1 VTVNRSSLLRLA
13 AVAAIA
19 LVAVPPALGV
29 ARAAP
34 AGRAPSRDVPEL
46 AFERH
51 VLPNG
56 LQLILHVDRKLPIVH
71 VNQWFHV
78 GSKNE
83 EQGRTGFAHLF
94 EHMMFQGSGNAK
106 DDYFTYAE
114 RFGANLREGG
124 VNGTTSA
131 DRTNYFAT
139 VPSGNLEALLWLESD
154 RLASLLDA
162 VDQAKLDNQR
172 DVVKNE
178 RRQNYETQPYART
191 WLLLPGAV
199 FPAGHPYSWP
209 GIGSHEDLQ
218 NASLEDV
225 KAFFR
230 RYYAPNNLSLVIAG
244 DFDPAEAKRL
254 VEKYFGGLAPGPAL
268 DRPARHVPVVQGE
281 RVVEIADRV
290 PQERVVLA
298 WPSPP
303 FFGEGDA
310 ELVLASRVLADG
322 LSSRLQ
328 KALIYDRPLAT
339 TAVAFQD
346 SREIAGLF
354 VVMATAR
361 PGVSLAE
368 VERVIDAEIARLAKA
383 GPTAAELARAV
394 NKEETELVSGL
405 ERIGGFG
412 GKADLLNR
420 YAVFLGD
427 PGKLQEDVARLRAAT
442 PASVRAAVARYVDT
456 RDRAVL
462 RFRPEVSGRPA
473 EVALDRSA
481 QPPLGK
487 DRPFTA
493 PEVKTARLANG
504 LELLVVERSDLPKV
518 EARLVVRAGSAADPA
533 GQGGLATLALATVDK
548 GTRTRSALQIT
559 DALGDLGTEL
569 ERATGRES
577 ASLSLD
583 VLRRNLPA
591 ALAVLADVVRN
602 PTFPAGEVD
611 RERKRQLDALA
622 QLARNPTAVA
632 QRVSAMLAFGADHP
646 YGRPELGLPASVEK
660 LGAKDV
666 AAFHAA
672 RFRPGGAALVVVGA
686 VGFAEAKVLAER
698 AFGGWG
704 GGAPAPVDVP
714 AARPA
719 APERV
724 YLVDRQEAPQSVIA
738 QVLLAPP
745 RSAPDF
751 YALAAADAVFGG
763 GGFGTRLN
771 LNLREAK
778 GYSYGVFSSL
788 APVRD
793 ANLWVAAGGVQADR
807 TTESVVEFRKE
818 LADLAGGRPIAP
830 DELDLARQRK
840 LRGYAQGFEAFGRI
854 ADQVSRLWV
863 LGLPY
868 AELQREA
875 DATERLTVGEVRA
888 AAAAHAR
895 PAGAI
900 LVVVGDRTRIEPG
913 LSGLGLPI
921 VHLDVEGRPVDAA
934 ARQAGR

>member
-1 VTVNRSSLLRLA
+1 VSPPTALRLA
-13 AVAAIA
+13 A
-19 LVAVPPALGV
+19 LL
-29 ARAAP
+29 AAP
-34 AGRAPSRDVPEL
+34 ALAAAAPAARAPAADVPEV
-46 AFERH
+46 AFEKH
-51 VLPNG
+51 VLANG

-83 EQGRTGFAHLF
+83 EAGRTGFAHLF

-124 VNGTTSA
+124 VNGTTSS

-154 RLASLLDA
+154 RLATLLDA

-230 RYYAPNNLSLVIAG
+230 RYYTPNNLSIVIAG

-281 RVVEIADRV
+281 RVLEIADRV

-339 TAVAFQD
+339 TAAAFQD

-361 PGVSLAE
+361 PGASLAE

-412 GKADLLNR
+412 GKADVLNR
-420 YAVFLGD
+420 YNVFLGD
-427 PGKLQEDVARLRAAT
+427 PGKLKADVARLRAAT
-442 PASVRAAVARYVDT
+442 PASVRAAVARVLDT
-456 RDRAVL
+456 RSRAVL
-462 RFRPEVSGRPA
+462 RFRPEGSARPQP
-473 EVALDRSA
+473 VALDRAA
-481 QPPLGK
+481 QPGLGAE
-487 DRPFTA
+487 RPFRA

-518 EARLVVRAGSAADPA
+518 EVRLVARAGSAADPA
-533 GQGGLATLALATVDK
+533 GQGGLASLTLATIDK
-548 GTRTRSALQIT
+548 GTRTRSALQLV

-569 ERATGRES
+569 QRATGRES

-583 VLRRNLPA
+583 VLKRNVAPA
-591 ALAVLADVVRN
+591 LDVLADVVRN
-602 PTFPAGEVD
+602 PTFPAAEVD

-632 QRVSAMLAFGADHP
+632 QRAAAMLAFGAEHP
-646 YGRPELGLPASVEK
+646 YGRPELGLPATVEK
-660 LGAKDV
+660 LGARET

-672 RFRPGGAALVVVGA
+672 RFRPGGSALVFVGA
-686 VGFAEAKVLAER
+686 VTLEEARALAER
-698 AFGGWG
+698 AFGTWA
-704 GGAPAPVDVP
+704 GGAPPPIAPPPPAP
-714 AARPA
+714 AAAGRI
-719 APERV
+719 
-724 YLVDRQEAPQSVIA
+724 YLVDRQDAPQSVIVQA
-738 QVLLAPP
+738 LRAPP

-751 YALAAADAVFGG
+751 YALAAADAVYGG

-771 LNLREAK
+771 LNLREGK
-778 GYSYGVFSSL
+778 GYSYGVFSAL
-788 APVRD
+788 TPVKD
-793 ANLWVAAGGVQADR
+793 ANLWAAAGGVQADK
-807 TTESVVEFRKE
+807 TSESLVEFRKE
-818 LADLAGGRPIAP
+818 LADLAGARPISA
-830 DELDLARQRK
+830 DELELARQRK
-840 LRGYAQGFEAFGRI
+840 LRGYAQGFEAYGRI
-854 ADQVSRLWV
+854 ADQVARLWV
-863 LGLPY
+863 LGQPF

-875 DATERLTVGEVRA
+875 DATAGLTLEQVRA
-888 AAAAHAR
+888 AASAHAR
-895 PAGAI
+895 PGDAI
-900 LVVVGDRTRIEPG
+900 IVVVGDGAKVEPALG
-913 LSGLGLPI
+913 KLGLPI
-921 VHLDVEGRPVDAA
+921 VHLDAEGRPVQD
-934 ARQAGR
+934 RTAGR